1 MPGRSAVREA
11 FGGAGHRGEG
21 LGDGFDPG
29 GVAHVAQISDGNRRS
44 DRAIAARDVEDGPR
58 PSVLQAVDPAV
69 RTAVD
74 SDLDHGRVT
83 ETQQAAGAPGGQ
95 REGVADLARRGGAQR
110 ARAELVKAARQCP
123 RVRVGGGVGARRK
136 QQQTDRDRER
146 ASLHWIPAFP
156 RPCGVTVVSYTVV
169 VMSAQGSEPPAGAE
183 APSEEELQRRLEEQ
197 VRKLRVQDLLT
208 ESVVSILNLAARRIA
223 KEDERDLEQGR
234 IGIEAVR
241 ALVDLLDEAPREQVR
256 EALSQV
262 QMLYVRETQGNGEPG
277 EAGDGTGGEPAAAA
291 AGTGTR
297 WSGAAAAAV
306 DPGVVITPP
315 VPLQFPPPRGRASPG
330 RF

>member
-1 MPGRSAVREA
+1 M
-11 FGGAGHRGEG
+11 
-21 LGDGFDPG
+21 
-29 GVAHVAQISDGNRRS
+29 
-44 DRAIAARDVEDGPR
+44 
-58 PSVLQAVDPAV
+58 
-69 RTAVD
+69 
-74 SDLDHGRVT
+74 
-83 ETQQAAGAPGGQ
+83 
-95 REGVADLARRGGAQR
+95 
-110 ARAELVKAARQCP
+110 
-123 RVRVGGGVGARRK
+123 
-136 QQQTDRDRER
+136 
-146 ASLHWIPAFP
+146 
-156 RPCGVTVVSYTVV
+156 TVVSYTVV

-277 EAGDGTGGEPAAAA
+277 EAGDGTGGEPAQPP
-291 AGTGTR
+291 
-297 WSGAAAAAV
+297 
-306 DPGVVITPP
+306 PGPGP
-315 VPLQFPPPRGRASPG
+315 GGPEPPPRLWTPG
-330 RF
+330 SS